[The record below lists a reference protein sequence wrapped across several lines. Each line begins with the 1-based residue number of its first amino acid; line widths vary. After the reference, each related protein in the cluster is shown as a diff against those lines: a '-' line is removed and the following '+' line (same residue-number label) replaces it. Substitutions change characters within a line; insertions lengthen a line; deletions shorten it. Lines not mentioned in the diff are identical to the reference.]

1 MPTTI
6 VSAGKFRRA
15 VKTSESTDSKKIAD
29 KTSIDVSKSDH
40 DTDDD
45 FSSQVKA
52 LLKRGNK
59 KKLPVKEGCELIARL
74 QKLIADKEQLIA
86 DKEKSA
92 VSASPPKSKRRK
104 VDDLPS
110 PPYFPQEE
118 TDYSEVDYRE
128 FSDEEKEL
136 QACQADSV
144 ITISD
149 KNTVVKSNAPSDS
162 KDDQKVAKRN
172 ASDEEEMIGI

>member
-59 KKLPVKEGCELIARL
+59 KKLPVKEGCELITRL
-74 QKLIADKEQLIA
+74 KQLIA

-92 VSASPPKSKRRK
+92 SSTSLPKSKRKR
-104 VDDLPS
+104 VDSPILPPS
-110 PPYFPQEE
+110 PP
-118 TDYSEVDYRE
+118 
-128 FSDEEKEL
+128 
-136 QACQADSV
+136 
-144 ITISD
+144 
-149 KNTVVKSNAPSDS
+149 
-162 KDDQKVAKRN
+162 
-172 ASDEEEMIGI
+172 